1 MTTAA
6 EMLAQ
11 LSQSAQTAA
20 DVLADLDVDQGQP
33 QGPQVLAEMN
43 GGQVLQYEDGR
54 REFRSPAYI
63 TSDAAIIDRLL
74 AGDDMRQIQRDR
86 MNEDVIGQN
95 PVAARGIQAMR
106 GVPAVGSYLDEAVG
120 AMFGPRAGEAVNITD
135 QAMQEARPGQSMA
148 LQLAGTAAS
157 VVPVVAAAAPSAVSA
172 LGTQTRGARMLTAG
186 LAGALGG
193 ATEGAIYGAG
203 QQQGQGRLANAAQQ
217 GALGGVLGGAV
228 GAATPFATDM
238 IAGILNR
245 FRAAPEAVIA
255 QQLDISPDA
264 ARVIRQALDAGDMDG
279 AIAALGN
286 RSDAMLADAGQPMRE
301 LLDATAQ
308 SGGQAGATV
317 RQAVDS
323 RVAARRDAFGQVLDD
338 VLGIP
343 EGRQAAQAGIREGTQ
358 AARSGAYDAAY
369 GAAIDY
375 ASEAGQS
382 LEGLLQRVPA
392 SAWRR
397 ANALMAIDGDQSLQR
412 LIQIADDGTVT
423 FSAMPDVRQID
434 YLARALGDVAETENA
449 RGGALGGTTQLGGAT
464 TRLQRAIRQS
474 LRGLV
479 PEYGEALDTAA
490 DAIGRVRAVETG
502 YTLLNTR
509 TTREVAGQALNGMS
523 AAERQAARV
532 GLRNYIEDMTGRVR
546 AVVSDMGGDAE
557 AARQAMQMFREMS
570 SPAAR
575 DNVRALLGTR
585 DAMTLFREL
594 DEMATT
600 LELRAAISQNSRTA
614 IRQSIQGTVRDIAR
628 PGVVELLADG
638 SPAQATRRF
647 VQLFTG
653 NSDEAR
659 ALREMGV
666 FNEIADVLT
675 RTDGEAARRALE
687 ITRDAIAGRSVSD
700 PQVRFVAS
708 TLARISAVQADQA
721 GLQALTER

>member
-20 DVLADLDVDQGQP
+20 DALADLDADQEQP
-33 QGPQVLAEMN
+33 QGPQVLGQMD

-54 REFRSPAYI
+54 REFRSPAYV
-63 TSDAAIIDRLL
+63 TSDSAIIDRLL
-74 AGDDMRQIQRDR
+74 AGDPMQQIQRDR
-86 MNEDVIGQN
+86 MNADVIGQN
-95 PVAARGIQAMR
+95 PVAARGIQMLR
-106 GVPAVGSYLDEAVG
+106 GVPFVGSYLDEAVG
-120 AMFGPRAGEAVNITD
+120 AVFGPQAGQAVNITD
-135 QAMQEARPGQSMA
+135 QAMTEARPGQSMA

-157 VVPVVAAAAPSAVSA
+157 VVPAVAAAAPSAGA
-172 LGTQTRGARMLTAG
+172 LAGQTRGARMLTTG

-193 ATEGAIYGAG
+193 GLEGAVYGAG
-203 QQQGQGRLANAAQQ
+203 QQQGQGRSMNAMQQ
-217 GALGGVLGGAV
+217 GALGTVLGGAV

-238 IAGILNR
+238 ITGILNR
-245 FRAAPEAVIA
+245 FRDAPEAVISE
-255 QQLDISPDA
+255 QLRISPNA
-264 ARVIRQALDAGDMDG
+264 ARVIRQALDAGDMDQ
-279 AIAALGN
+279 AIAVLGE

-308 SGGQAGATV
+308 SGGQAGTTV

-323 RVAARRDAFGQVLDD
+323 RVAARRDAFGQVLDE
-338 VLGIP
+338 VLGTP
-343 EGRQAAQAGIREGTQ
+343 EGRQTAQAAIRQGTQ
-358 AARSGAYDAAY
+358 AARGDAYASAY

-375 ASEAGQS
+375 ASEAGQG

-392 SAWRR
+392 AAWRR
-397 ANALMAIDGDQSLQR
+397 ADALMALDGDRSLQR

-423 FSAMPDVRQID
+423 LTELPDVRQID
-434 YLARALGDVAETENA
+434 YLTRALGDVAETENA

-464 TRLQRAIRQS
+464 SRLQRSIRET

-479 PEYGEALDTAA
+479 PEYGQALDTAA
-490 DAIGRVRAVETG
+490 DAIGRVRAVEAG
-502 YTLLNTR
+502 YTLLNAR
-509 TTREVAGQALNGMS
+509 TTREVAREALNGMS
-523 AAERQAARV
+523 AAEREAARL
-532 GLRNYIEDMTGRVR
+532 GLRNYIEDTTGRVR
-546 AVVSDMGGDAE
+546 AVVSDMGSDAE

-575 DNVRALLGTR
+575 ENVRALLGTR

-614 IRQSIQGTVRDIAR
+614 IRQSIQGSVRDIAQ
-628 PGVVELLADG
+628 PGFVELLADG

-647 VQLFTG
+647 LQIFTG
-653 NSDEAR
+653 SSDEAR
-659 ALREMGV
+659 ALREAGV
-666 FNEIADVLT
+666 FNEIADILT

-687 ITRDAIAGRSVSD
+687 ITRDAIAGRAVSD
-700 PQVRFVAS
+700 PQARFVAS
-708 TLARISAVQADQA
+708 TLARSVAIQADQA
-721 GLQALTER
+721 GMQALTER